1 MTDDEAK
8 ARIEVLYD
16 DAAATTQ
23 QRSWPSRLSPLQAY
37 CLVLEQVTIRDEP
50 TLRLLAETAAHD
62 RWFREQ
68 VREGL
73 EEAHYPNTKW
83 ISDDEAR
90 KSHARQ
96 RAELLA
102 RIGKGNE

>member
-1 MTDDEAK
+1 MIMTDDEAK

-16 DAAATTQ
+16 DAAAVLAEQ
-23 QRSWPSRLSPLQAY
+23 GLSPLQAY
-37 CLVLEQVTIRDEP
+37 CLVLEQVTVRDEP

>member
-16 DAAATTQ
+16 DAAAVLAEQ
-23 QRSWPSRLSPLQAY
+23 AVALQAY
-37 CLVLEQVTIRDEP
+37 CLVLEQVTVRDEP